1 MFRKVLMIVYKD
13 SNMVD
18 KGFSGVV
25 NVWDFVVLGV
35 KESERINCLGT

>member
-1 MFRKVLMIVYKD
+1 MFRKVLMRVYKD

-18 KGFSGVV
+18 KGFSGAV
-25 NVWDFVVLGV
+25 NVRDSVMLGV